1 MIKTQKSF
9 YNGHII
15 SFPFDQRSN
24 LPCKSM
30 IAGCHYY
37 CQFVGQITGKDAKIP
52 TPSNFKCCYGKHADH
67 DNLSKAERT
76 LLRLHHCYSH
86 RSMLEIR
93 QWAKEGKYNIP
104 AEVADIPDHLFL
116 YT

>member
-1 MIKTQKSF
+1 VPKSPCRLLPPQQLTANHDSHCSHNNGTWIGGNDKDAKVF

-67 DNLSKAERT
+67 DILSKA
-76 LLRLHHCYSH
+76 
-86 RSMLEIR
+86 
-93 QWAKEGKYNIP
+93 
-104 AEVADIPDHLFL
+104 
-116 YT
+116 